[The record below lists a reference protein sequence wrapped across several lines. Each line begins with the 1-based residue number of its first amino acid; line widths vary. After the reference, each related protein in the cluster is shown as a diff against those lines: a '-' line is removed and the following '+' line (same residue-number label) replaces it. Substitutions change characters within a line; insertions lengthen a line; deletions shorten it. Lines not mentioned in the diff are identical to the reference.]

1 MTIDVDFASY
11 ENMRRI
17 GYSDEGDSI
26 GRAVFVPVCDTC
38 ARFVKADDTVML
50 SENGLSPENNAT
62 CSKCGRT
69 HMLFEGFF

>member
-1 MTIDVDFASY
+1 MAMY

-17 GYSDEGDSI
+17 FYGNEDSPEGQSI
-26 GRAVFVPVCDTC
+26 FVPVCETC
-38 ARFVKADDTVML
+38 GRFVKADDTVKF
-50 SENGLSPENNAT
+50 SDNGLHPGENAT